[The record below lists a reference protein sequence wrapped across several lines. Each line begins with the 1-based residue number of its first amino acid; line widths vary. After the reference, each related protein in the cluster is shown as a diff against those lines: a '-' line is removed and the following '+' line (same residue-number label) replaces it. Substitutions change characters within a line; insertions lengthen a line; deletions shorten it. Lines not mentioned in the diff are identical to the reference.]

1 MKNKLLLILLIAVV
15 VSNFGCSQSGTK
27 KVTNSQ
33 ISADSVVSI
42 AKQAYV
48 FGYPLVLMY
57 ETMRTST
64 NVTLAN
70 QFGHFRSFPDATFKN
85 VVRPNC
91 DTYYSTAWLNLKQE
105 PVVLTV
111 PNTNGRYYLLPMMD
125 AYTNVFA
132 SIGKRTTGTAD
143 GNFLI
148 TSLSYTGTVPSGMTE
163 IKAPTNMVWIIGRTQ
178 VNSDKDGKEVVYKI
192 QDGYKLIP
200 LSKWGTTYVPE
211 KHFVDTTFSKIPPPV
226 RVKNMDIETFFNLMN
241 QLVADYPPA
250 QADSNLINKMRVLG
264 IGAGK
269 KFTLSDYDTTTQGVL
284 KSLPTTI
291 HQEIRVAVK
300 NMGAIENGWNVTRS
314 GLGSYGT
321 NYAMRAL
328 IAMIG
333 LGANLNADA
342 SYPICQ
348 VDGDGEKLNG
358 SKKYVI
364 HFEKGQTPPANAF
377 WSITMYG
384 SDELLVANPINRFA
398 IGDRDNLKYNN
409 DGSLDIYIQNERPTK
424 DKESNWL
431 PASKEQFSLV
441 MRLYHPK
448 EEFLNGTWKIPPVKV
463 VK

>member
-1 MKNKLLLILLIAVV
+1 M
-15 VSNFGCSQSGTK
+15 
-27 KVTNSQ
+27 
-33 ISADSVVSI
+33 I

-250 QADSNLINKMRVLG
+250 QANSNLINKMRVLG

-328 IAMIG
+328 IGMIG

-364 HFEKGQTPPANAF
+364 HFEKGQLPLQMLSGQLPCMVLMNC
-377 WSITMYG
+377 WWQIRLIVLLSEIGIT
-384 SDELLVANPINRFA
+384 
-398 IGDRDNLKYNN
+398 
-409 DGSLDIYIQNERPTK
+409 
-424 DKESNWL
+424 
-431 PASKEQFSLV
+431 
-441 MRLYHPK
+441 
-448 EEFLNGTWKIPPVKV
+448 
-463 VK
+463 